1 MIHFPF
7 MLKMNHATMY
17 DSLLNIAQVQI
28 LSESNTPGSADFH
41 PQRRDAVSVAFSFFD
56 RTG

>member
-1 MIHFPF
+1 
-7 MLKMNHATMY
+7 MY
-17 DSLLNIAQVQI
+17 DSLLNIAQVQF

-41 PQRRDAVSVAFSFFD
+41 PQRRDAVPVAFPFFD